1 MCSGSAAGSAVRL
14 SFCLL
19 LLVTPS
25 AWGQAPARLED
36 LLARARASAEEL
48 AVSSELA
55 AARRELGAASAR
67 FAAGPT
73 LGVEAGPRRTDGSTD
88 ADVAVDLDLPLLTK
102 ANGRADA
109 FAALDRATARLP
121 AAARLETRSRIA
133 AAFIAAWAAERE
145 ALLRGED
152 VATVERWLQIA
163 RRRLD
168 QGAEA
173 AFEVDLIGFDR
184 EQARA
189 ARAEA
194 LAARA
199 SAWGQLAVWV
209 EPPLGDLPEPGA
221 GESIAEPSPPGLPP
235 EADLAARLEASPLAL
250 AFSARR
256 DLAAA
261 LARFELA
268 RSQSRWALRSSLARE
283 AEESVAHFG
292 LAYRFPLAAERP
304 AAEQALVASVAAAE
318 REAEQ
323 GLAELES
330 RFASARS
337 RFAALSASESLAS
350 EATASDAT
358 GSNASGPAPERTLAA
373 IELRLTEGK
382 ARPSEALLMRRAVIA
397 AELARI
403 QRRAA
408 LLAASWELALLTA
421 EVLP

>member
-14 SFCLL
+14 SLFLL
-19 LLVTPS
+19 LLVPPS
-25 AWGQAPARLED
+25 AWGQAPPRLED

-48 AVSSELA
+48 AVSSDLA
-55 AARRELGAASAR
+55 AARRELGATSTR

-73 LGVEAGPRRTDGSTD
+73 LGVEAGPRRTGGSTD

-102 ANGRADA
+102 ANGRAEA
-109 FAALDRATARLP
+109 LAALDRASARLP
-121 AAARLETRSRIA
+121 AAARLETRSRIS
-133 AAFIAAWAAERE
+133 AAFIDAWAAERE

-209 EPPLGDLPEPGA
+209 EPPLGDLPEPGT
-221 GESIAEPSPPGLPP
+221 GQPIAEPSPPGLPQD
-235 EADLAARLEASPLAL
+235 ANLAARLEASPLAL

-261 LARFELA
+261 LARFEQA

-283 AEESVAHFG
+283 AEDSVAHFG

-304 AAEQALVASVAAAE
+304 AAERALAASVAAAE

-323 GLAELES
+323 GLAELHS
-330 RFASARS
+330 RFSSARS

-358 GSNASGPAPERTLAA
+358 GPNARGPAPERTLAA